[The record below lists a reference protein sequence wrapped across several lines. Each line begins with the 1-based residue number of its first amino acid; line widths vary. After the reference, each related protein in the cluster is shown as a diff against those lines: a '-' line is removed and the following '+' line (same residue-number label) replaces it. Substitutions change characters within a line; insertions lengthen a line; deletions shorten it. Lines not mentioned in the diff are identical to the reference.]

1 MIIKEEFIDYFD
13 NNTKLDEI
21 SESFKCTICEKSFK
35 TEKHLI
41 WHGRYHQQDNE
52 PSTCSICNKLFQSKY
67 RLDKHKLIHKYENCI
82 CAVCQQSFASQDDL
96 KLHISE
102 KHKRDIKCSKCSKV
116 CVNYTKYLTHINKP
130 HDNTKESIISNPNEN
145 LVEVVKKKRG
155 RKPKPKKCDK
165 EGREKV
171 QLHKFFLK
179 CFVKSFLNDL
189 PFPVFV
195 CYLYHLKNILF

>member
-67 RLDKHKLIHKYENCI
+67 RLDKHKLIHKYENCT
-82 CAVCQQSFASQDDL
+82 CAVCQQCFESKEDL
-96 KLHISE
+96 KLHINE

-130 HDNTKESIISNPNEN
+130 HDNTKESIISS

-155 RKPKPKKCDK
+155 RKPKPKKSDK
-165 EGREKV
+165 QGRK
-171 QLHKFFLK
+171 KYNYINFFLSVLLK
-179 CFVKSFLNDL
+179 
-189 PFPVFV
+189 VF
-195 CYLYHLKNILF
+195 